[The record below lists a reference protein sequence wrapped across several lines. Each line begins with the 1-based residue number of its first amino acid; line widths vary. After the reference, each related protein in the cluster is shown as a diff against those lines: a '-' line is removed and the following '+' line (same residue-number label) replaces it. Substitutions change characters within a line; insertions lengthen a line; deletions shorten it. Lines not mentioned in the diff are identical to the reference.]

1 MSAVIE
7 ASAVAAPVLDVQD
20 LHVEFDTYG
29 GIVKAVR
36 GVSFS
41 VAKGKTLAIVGE
53 SGCGKSVS
61 VQSIMGLIPT
71 PPGRIT
77 RGTALLGGV
86 DIIRQKIVDGH
97 DVRGSRIGMI
107 FQDPMSSL
115 NPTMKVG
122 NQIAETLVVHRGY
135 SHTQAAARA
144 VELLA
149 SVNIPE
155 PERRAQQYPFAFS
168 GGMLQRAMIAM
179 AIACEPEIL
188 IADEPT
194 TALDVTIQAQILD
207 LLKELQK
214 KQGMAIVLI
223 THDLGVVARMADEV
237 VVMYAGEIVEHGSA
251 DDVFYSAAH
260 PYTVGLR
267 SAMPSRDTSRAGLV
281 PIEGA
286 PPDLFAPPQGCA
298 YFARCPHAMLLCE
311 NQHPPPFVVSPRHSA
326 RCWLHHAD
334 APPRAPLQR
343 GGKQWRR

>member
-237 VVMYAGEIVEHGSA
+237 VVMYAGEIVEHGTA
-251 DDVFYSAAH
+251 DDVFY
-260 PYTVGLR
+260 
-267 SAMPSRDTSRAGLV
+267 
-281 PIEGA
+281 
-286 PPDLFAPPQGCA
+286 
-298 YFARCPHAMLLCE
+298 
-311 NQHPPPFVVSPRHSA
+311 
-326 RCWLHHAD
+326 
-334 APPRAPLQR
+334 
-343 GGKQWRR
+343 